1 MTDEANDELSLLLV
15 VYTCWLPFECRC
27 KEFSIAIRRSGAM
40 PRLIESLPALPF
52 EARKDVSQV
61 LYRVVATG

>member
-1 MTDEANDELSLLLV
+1 M
-15 VYTCWLPFECRC
+15 
-27 KEFSIAIRRSGAM
+27 AIRRSEAM

-61 LYRVVATG
+61 CVLMRMCFVLAREMK

>member
-1 MTDEANDELSLLLV
+1 M
-15 VYTCWLPFECRC
+15 
-27 KEFSIAIRRSGAM
+27 AIRRSEAM

-61 LYRVVATG
+61 SCGGGGDGDGGGVGVGAVVVLVPMAVEE

>member
-1 MTDEANDELSLLLV
+1 M
-15 VYTCWLPFECRC
+15 
-27 KEFSIAIRRSGAM
+27 AIRRSEAM

-61 LYRVVATG
+61 SVGGGVVVLVLVLPACCWG